1 MAITGHKSLV
11 MFQRYS
17 RPTQPH
23 LKTAIEGLCENGVA
37 TPVATQATLSTSP
50 TRKSLQGL

>member
-1 MAITGHKSLV
+1 MAITGHKSLA